1 MDPVVPSCSATSE
14 ADDDVF
20 ADGCFTEKLEY
31 LLQKCRL
38 GACFDNRCC
47 WSLGSDSALNGG
59 NEKGRAM
66 HAATTESI
74 KSPNKRP
81 SLCSSARNA
90 TPSVPE
96 VLQRWEDA
104 EDTLYEMGF
113 GCDEPHLTVR
123 IPPRFLTF
131 PSQARGIN
139 FRLFLD
145 SQLRR
150 IREEDPSLC
159 IASRFRQVQALTE
172 MANAFYSLY
181 SHVSRTPL
189 RKLAAPEFTFTS
201 PVEKMER
208 FRSSV
213 HSEPRSPADRFKDT
227 VSKMCLYTGSPR
239 GSDSTSPLPSP
250 RRTTTTTTSLPVD
263 QFPDPVQMEATK
275 RQELVDTRRDTGVSS
290 LGSKSVAET
299 HQTCFQRWST
309 NLGLQ
314 DKSSIFEFDEEE
326 VTFPVSNTLSSQH
339 SGIFPAQQLPPQST
353 HLSSRS

>member
-1 MDPVVPSCSATSE
+1 MDSRSSTGSRQWLTLEEMDPGLPPCSTTSV

-20 ADGCFTEKLEY
+20 ADGCFTGKLEY
-31 LLQKCRL
+31 LLQKCGL
-38 GACFDNRCC
+38 EACSDNR
-47 WSLGSDSALNGG
+47 SLCRLALNGG
-59 NEKGRAM
+59 DEKGRAM
-66 HAATTESI
+66 HSATIERHSI
-74 KSPNKRP
+74 VSPHKLP
-81 SLCSSARNA
+81 SLCSSACNTA
-90 TPSVPE
+90 PSVPE
-96 VLQRWEDA
+96 VLQLRWGDA

-159 IASRFRQVQALTE
+159 IASTYRLCYSSASTSEAGKSPGQLCPHHPVSLFCINGRFRQVQALTA

-201 PVEKMER
+201 TVERMER

-213 HSEPRSPADRFKDT
+213 HSEPRSPADRLKDT

-250 RRTTTTTTSLPVD
+250 RRSSLPVD
-263 QFPDPVQMEATK
+263 LFPDPIQTEANK
-275 RQELVDTRRDTGVSS
+275 RLELVNTRRDTGVLSPQ
-290 LGSKSVAET
+290 SKSVVET
-299 HQTCFQRWST
+299 HQ
-309 NLGLQ
+309 
-314 DKSSIFEFDEEE
+314 
-326 VTFPVSNTLSSQH
+326 
-339 SGIFPAQQLPPQST
+339 SGVL
-353 HLSSRS
+353 

>member
-1 MDPVVPSCSATSE
+1 MDSRSSTGSRQWLTLEEMDPGLPPCSTTSV

-20 ADGCFTEKLEY
+20 ADGCFTGKLEY
-31 LLQKCRL
+31 LLQKCGL
-38 GACFDNRCC
+38 EACSDNR
-47 WSLGSDSALNGG
+47 SLCRLVSDSALNGG
-59 NEKGRAM
+59 DEKGRAM
-66 HAATTESI
+66 HSATIERHSI
-74 KSPNKRP
+74 VSPHKLP
-81 SLCSSARNA
+81 SLCSSACNTA
-90 TPSVPE
+90 PSVPE
-96 VLQRWEDA
+96 VLQLRWGDA

-159 IASRFRQVQALTE
+159 IASRFRQVQALTA

-201 PVEKMER
+201 TVERMER

-213 HSEPRSPADRFKDT
+213 HSEPRSPADRLKDT

-250 RRTTTTTTSLPVD
+250 RRSSLPVD
-263 QFPDPVQMEATK
+263 LFPDPIQTEANK
-275 RQELVDTRRDTGVSS
+275 RLELVNTRRDTGVLSPQ
-290 LGSKSVAET
+290 SKSVVET
-299 HQTCFQRWST
+299 HQ
-309 NLGLQ
+309 
-314 DKSSIFEFDEEE
+314 
-326 VTFPVSNTLSSQH
+326 
-339 SGIFPAQQLPPQST
+339 SGVL
-353 HLSSRS
+353 